1 MSRAEVCGAA
11 PKVNLC
17 KAMGKLEVLGPE
29 DDGYQKANIS
39 VSPVSNSQ
47 GSEIAA
53 KQPVSIHNGKLQ
65 VLGPEE
71 EVVIHPYEAASRPS
85 SAAGRQGSAGRKS
98 YIPTKQIP
106 LCTVKP
112 LAHSSNIPDYSAA
125 PSRQTSKPENGKM
138 QKTSSTPGN
147 IDEKEPAGPQSLAL
161 HNGNIKEHL
170 EESSDED
177 ESDDETG
184 RAPIELLAEFIG
196 AVMNEDY
203 QVAQKLCQMILLY
216 EPENPE
222 AKQFSPLI
230 EEMLQIEQQQSS
242 EDEDSEDSE
251 EETDEETDE
260 DTSDTDDDEDDNDE
274 NHCTAKH
281 VS

>member
-17 KAMGKLEVLGPE
+17 KAVGKLEVLGPE

-39 VSPVSNSQ
+39 VSPVFNSQ

-53 KQPVSIHNGKLQ
+53 KQPVSIQNGKLQ

-85 SAAGRQGSAGRKS
+85 SAAGRQGSAGRRS
-98 YIPTKQIP
+98 HIPTKQIP

-112 LAHSSNIPDYSAA
+112 LAHSSNIADYSAA
-125 PSRQTSKPENGKM
+125 PSMQTNKPENGKM

-147 IDEKEPAGPQSLAL
+147 IDEKELAGPQSLAL

-170 EESSDED
+170 EESGDED

-184 RAPIELLAEFIG
+184 RAPIELLAEFIS
-196 AVMNEDY
+196 AVMDEDY

-230 EEMLQIEQQQSS
+230 EEMLQIEQQSS

-260 DTSDTDDDEDDNDE
+260 DTSDTDDDDDE

-281 VS
+281 IS